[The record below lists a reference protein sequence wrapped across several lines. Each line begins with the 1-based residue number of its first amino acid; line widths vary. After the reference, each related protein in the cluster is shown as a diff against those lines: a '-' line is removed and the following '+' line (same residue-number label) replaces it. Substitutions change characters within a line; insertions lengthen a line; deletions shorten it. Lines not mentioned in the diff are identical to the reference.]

1 MKLPYDVELIIWRF
15 VHELKMNDVLQEL
28 KEEYDVL
35 EKVMSY
41 LNRRN
46 TFCPVELVK
55 RILLSN
61 RNRSIFYKNKI
72 QRHVQHKVYM
82 RCIKNIKHM
91 KYMNYLFPSIY
102 DLDI

>member
-1 MKLPYDVELIIWRF
+1 MKLPYLPYEVELIIWRF
-15 VHELKMNDVLQEL
+15 LHEMKMSDVLQEL
-28 KEEYDVL
+28 KEECDVL

-46 TFCPVELVK
+46 TFCPLELIK
-55 RILLSN
+55 RIMKS
-61 RNRSIFYKNKI
+61 NRSIFYKNKI

-82 RCIKNIKHM
+82 RCIKRIKH
-91 KYMNYLFPSIY
+91 MNYLFPSIY